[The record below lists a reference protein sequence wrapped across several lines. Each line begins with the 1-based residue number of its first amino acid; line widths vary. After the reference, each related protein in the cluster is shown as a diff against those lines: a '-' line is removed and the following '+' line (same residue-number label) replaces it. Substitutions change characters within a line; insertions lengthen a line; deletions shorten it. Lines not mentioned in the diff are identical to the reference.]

1 MYRCGGEKMH
11 VRKIVSDN
19 LKQIKKERK
28 LTRTKIS
35 DLTGISTRELN
46 KIERDQVSITLD
58 TLQKL
63 ADGLDLTVIEMISER
78 SI

>member
-1 MYRCGGEKMH
+1 MH

-78 SI
+78 SM